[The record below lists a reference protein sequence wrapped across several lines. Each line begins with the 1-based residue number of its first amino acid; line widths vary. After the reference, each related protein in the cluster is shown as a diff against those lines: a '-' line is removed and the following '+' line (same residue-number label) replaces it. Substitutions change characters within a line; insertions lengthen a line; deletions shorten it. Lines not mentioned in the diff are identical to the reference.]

1 MWLFSAP
8 VRANLHSRFLLSC
21 SSRTGR
27 QRQPGGGSDV
37 LHQCVFLWSHHSG
50 VVGLAGVMNVDFAVH
65 IPLPAMCLHAQ
76 EKKKVTELLLA
87 GLADA

>member
-1 MWLFSAP
+1 
-8 VRANLHSRFLLSC
+8 
-21 SSRTGR
+21 
-27 QRQPGGGSDV
+27 V